1 MSVDSEVQDGHWETD
16 FLLGQWWT
24 TRIGC
29 PERQSLE
36 VLEDLPRQS
45 HKPSQ
50 THIRV
55 YEHVNPKLP
64 VTLQHLT
71 HKITPIHDRLLAGLW
86 SDLIHCSLSPGAL
99 QAFVR
104 SSTAER
110 NGLQPSDSRELFKQQ
125 MHSFLTAAKVCF
137 LNHSSINIHALFR
150 GHWAAQSQLQRRGA
164 YPKWAAQSSAWHASA
179 RPQWH

>member
-71 HKITPIHDRLLAGLW
+71 HKITPVHVPAKHPQLCGLSLCHSDWQTAGRFVEWPDPLQPFPRG
-86 SDLIHCSLSPGAL
+86 SPGL
-99 QAFVR
+99 CQV
-104 SSTAER
+104 
-110 NGLQPSDSRELFKQQ
+110 QHSREKWPAAIRQQRAVQAADAQFFDSSKGVFPKPFKYK
-125 MHSFLTAAKVCF
+125 STGF
-137 LNHSSINIHALFR
+137 I
-150 GHWAAQSQLQRRGA
+150 
-164 YPKWAAQSSAWHASA
+164 
-179 RPQWH
+179 